1 MILSLLAL
9 SFNTLST
16 HALPWAMK
24 QSKRIIK
31 PREEISNGFL
41 LLFLPSPILIYLL
54 CCRLISTPFF
64 TAGHE
69 ILANMK
75 KSI

>member
-31 PREEISNGFL
+31 PREGISNGSL
-41 LLFLPSPILIYLL
+41 LLFYLL
-54 CCRLISTPFF
+54 SYLLRLHCCRLISTPFF

-69 ILANMK
+69 ILANTG

>member
-31 PREEISNGFL
+31 PREGISNGSLLCLYTL
-41 LLFLPSPILIYLL
+41 LLLALLAHNLVRKKVPYPDGYLVL
-54 CCRLISTPFF
+54 
-64 TAGHE
+64 
-69 ILANMK
+69 
-75 KSI
+75 